1 MRTIYIVGTCD
12 TKYEELKYL
21 KQKITENDVKAKL
34 IDVST
39 TINKN
44 NADISNN
51 EIAKFLPE
59 GINSIFKEKNRGVA
73 IENMSKALK
82 LFISNLNDLAGLIGI
97 GGSGGTS
104 LITPSMQEL
113 QIGVPKLMI
122 STVASGNTASYIGSS
137 DIMMMYSVVDFASIN
152 NIMEEI
158 LSNAANAISGMVKN
172 KELSI
177 PKKKSNKSIGL
188 TMFGVTTPCVEA
200 IVNKI
205 EKKFECFVFHATG
218 SGGKSLEKLVESN
231 LIDGVIDI
239 TTTEVCD
246 YLIGGVFPCANTRFD
261 VFEKKPIPYFG
272 SVGAVDMVNFHEL
285 SSVPEKYKKRNLY
298 IHNKQVTLM
307 RTTKEENRKIGLWI
321 VNKLN
326 KMIGKVRFF
335 LPLKGVSLLDSPS
348 QPFHNPEANN
358 ELFKTIEENFIT
370 TKDKKIIKV
379 DANINDIVFVEKVIE
394 EFIKINKIS
403 NYE

>member
-1 MRTIYIVGTCD
+1 MKTIYVVGTCD
-12 TKYEELKYL
+12 TKFEELMYL
-21 KQKITENDVKAKL
+21 KQKIIENNIKAKL

-44 NADISNN
+44 YADISNE
-51 EIAKFLPE
+51 EIAKYLHD
-59 GINSIFKEKNRGVA
+59 GANSIFKEKNRGVA
-73 IENMSKALK
+73 IDNMSKALK
-82 LFISNLNDLAGLIGI
+82 VFIANLSDLAGLVGI

-122 STVASGNTASYIGSS
+122 SSVASGNTASYIGSS
-137 DIMMMYSVVDFASIN
+137 DIMMMYSVVDFASLN

-172 KELSI
+172 KKVKTI
-177 PKKKSNKSIGL
+177 KKKSKKSIGI
-188 TMFGVTTPCVEA
+188 TMFGVTTPCVEK
-200 IVNKI
+200 IVKNI
-205 EKKFECFVFHATG
+205 EGKFECFVFHATG

-246 YLIGGVFPCANTRFD
+246 FLMGGVFPCATTRFD
-261 VFEKKPIPYFG
+261 VFEKKPVPYFG
-272 SVGAVDMVNFHEL
+272 SVGALDMVNFNEL
-285 SSVPEKYKKRNLY
+285 NSVPEKYKKRNLY
-298 IHNKQVTLM
+298 VHNKQVTLM
-307 RTTKEENRKIGLWI
+307 RTTKEENHNIGLWI

-326 KMIGKVRFF
+326 KMKGTVRFF
-335 LPLKGVSLLDSPS
+335 IPLKGVSLLDSPS
-348 QPFHNPEANN
+348 QPFHDPEANE

-370 TKDKKIIKV
+370 TKNKKIIKV
-379 DANINDIVFVEKVIE
+379 NANINDIIFSDKVIE
-394 EFIKINKIS
+394 EFIKINKEIDHD
-403 NYE
+403 